1 MQREYER
8 AIHRSSESGRRS
20 PLAWLFAVV
29 GLFVVLGVGGAY
41 VVTGQA
47 RRAVEHITHRAR
59 TPAPGAAAARLVER
73 LEAHEALLS
82 ARPAEGMRFLRTLAS
97 ADPSED
103 FVKSLVDADGA
114 GLREPATDAGQ
125 DGASLVFGSDD
136 GQVRLNLKRT
146 DSGGY
151 LTIESPDGN
160 ARIDLVRT
168 DDGGYLTIDSD
179 DGGVRFDLTRAE
191 NGGLLTVRTDDG
203 ETLRLGFGES
213 STHLPAWV
221 PMVDG
226 IPEPPRPVYS
236 LDTPDGE
243 LGAVSWQAD
252 LSIEEILSFYKDR
265 LEGQGYDLEAEH
277 RLRDTDHD
285 RGALWAHDESSGR
298 VVFVAAHRVEGVTK
312 VLLGYGEER

>member
-8 AIHRSSESGRRS
+8 AINRSTESGRRS

-29 GLFVVLGVGGAY
+29 GLFVILGIGGAY

-47 RRAVEHITHRAR
+47 RRAVERITHRVH
-59 TPAPGAAAARLVER
+59 TPTPETAATRLVQR

-97 ADPSED
+97 ADPSDD
-103 FVKSLVDADGA
+103 FVKTLVDARGEA
-114 GLREPATDAGQ
+114 RPEQAADAGQ
-125 DGASLVFGSDD
+125 DGASLVLGSDR
-136 GQVRLNLKRT
+136 GQVRLSLKKT

-151 LTIESPDGN
+151 LAIESPDGN

-179 DGGVRFDLTRAE
+179 DGNVRFDLTRAE
-191 NGGLLTVRTDDG
+191 NGGLLTVHSDDG

-213 STHLPAWV
+213 SAHMPGWV
-221 PMVDG
+221 PMVAG

-265 LEGQGYDLEAEH
+265 LEGEGYDLQAEH

-285 RGALWAHDESSGR
+285 QGSLWAHDEDNGR
-298 VVFVAAHRVEGVTK
+298 VVFVAAHRVDGVTN